1 MGCGRVGSSLATE
14 LELLGHTVSIIDQS
28 REAFRRLGPDFK
40 GRTISGIGF
49 DRDTLL
55 EAGIETADAFAAVS
69 NGDNSNILAA
79 RVARETYGVAN
90 VVARIYDPG
99 RAEIYQRLGIPTVAT
114 VLWAT
119 DQIMRRLVPEG
130 ALMRIAIA
138 GAGNVGRA
146 IARELLDNGHEVLLI
161 DRDPKALKL
170 DSVPDAQWLMADA
183 CEISS
188 LDKAALSTAQVLV
201 AATGDD
207 KVNLVASLL
216 AKTEYGVPRVVAR
229 INHPKN
235 EWMFD
240 SSWGVDVA
248 VSTPRI
254 ISALVEEA
262 VSVGD
267 VVRLFSFRQGEANLV
282 ELTLPDDSSCIGKT
296 VEEIEL
302 PDNASLAAIVRDGRV
317 ISPTAA
323 DVFSAGDELLF
334 VASATAEDLIKGC
347 FIKS

>member
-130 ALMRIAIA
+130 SRSEWRDATGTIDLA
-138 GAGNVGRA
+138 
-146 IARELLDNGHEVLLI
+146 EVH
-161 DRDPKALKL
+161 PHG
-170 DSVPDAQWLMADA
+170 QWLG
-183 CEISS
+183 I
-188 LDKAALSTAQVLV
+188 
-201 AATGDD
+201 
-207 KVNLVASLL
+207 
-216 AKTEYGVPRVVAR
+216 P
-229 INHPKN
+229 
-235 EWMFD
+235 
-240 SSWGVDVA
+240 
-248 VSTPRI
+248 
-254 ISALVEEA
+254 
-262 VSVGD
+262 VSV
-267 VVRLFSFRQGEANLV
+267 
-282 ELTLPDDSSCIGKT
+282 
-296 VEEIEL
+296 IE
-302 PDNASLAAIVRDGRV
+302 
-317 ISPTAA
+317 
-323 DVFSAGDELLF
+323 
-334 VASATAEDLIKGC
+334 SATTARVAFLTRLAEGLVPNEHTVLQEGDLLHMI
-347 FIKS
+347 IETTRVSEVEVILANPPEERS